1 MANTTNS
8 VPKSKSKTVAL
19 AVIGWAIIGL
29 AIVGGTGFYF
39 GLKYEQNQNA
49 AKKAAVQD
57 ALKGI
62 NAPAVAVEAS
72 KN

>member
-1 MANTTNS
+1 MAKTTNYN
-8 VPKSKSKTVAL
+8 SKTVAL

-39 GLKYEQNQNA
+39 GVKYEQNQTA

-57 ALKGI
+57 ARRAVK
-62 NAPAVAVEAS
+62 APAVAVEAS
-72 KN
+72 KR